1 MIACEKK
8 CSVAPTCPTLPA
20 SNPITANE
28 TSKRHEILLKRR
40 RAKTAP
46 IDAQIDETSQ
56 GSAQMPP
63 QMNENQALAGE
74 EVAIRGCQRGRDWGM
89 PFAET

>member
-1 MIACEKK
+1 
-8 CSVAPTCPTLPA
+8 
-20 SNPITANE
+20 
-28 TSKRHEILLKRR
+28 
-40 RAKTAP
+40 
-46 IDAQIDETSQ
+46 
-56 GSAQMPP
+56 MPP